1 VTLGDK
7 TERVPVIVGGE
18 IAYPLANA
26 TTVTIQVS
34 AYDIL
39 GEGPKSE
46 VIEATS
52 LQLMDIDI
60 PDELIDPSKL
70 TKELSEK
77 IDSTAAKIPK
87 LAEDISL
94 RPIRIKGG
102 VLYRFEETLQGS
114 DGTFAMVLPFE

>member
-1 VTLGDK
+1 M
-7 TERVPVIVGGE
+7 
-18 IAYPLANA
+18 AYPVSNKE
-26 TTVTIQVS
+26 TITIQVS
-34 AYDIL
+34 AYDII

-114 DGTFAMVLPFE
+114 DGTFAKALQLE